1 MNRANSVHF
10 DGVRPRTIAPA
21 APGVDVDALRRRG
34 ALARTAAM
42 AGALERLEEITL
54 EYTAARRQ
62 FGKPVATF
70 QAVQAHLV
78 HGAQQ
83 SVIVSV
89 ALAAAMRAAE
99 SGAARFE
106 IAAAKLLADQAATD
120 ATRHATRPTGR
131 WAMTR
136 EYPLHH
142 VSRRLWAWRSEYGD
156 ERTMSRA
163 LGELVVTVGADQ
175 LYPLVSGG
183 GEIADGTPEPPYLTH
198 PSSTNGVKSGREPR
212 GAHVPSPAAALSRT
226 SVAPLPAGCG

>member
-1 MNRANSVHF
+1 MAVRVDPLEARIDAAVNLAGEPRDSVHF
-10 DGVRPRTIAPA
+10 DGVRPRTIASA
-21 APGVDVDALRRRG
+21 APGVDGDALPRRG

-54 EYTAARRQ
+54 EYTAVRRQ

-89 ALAAAMRAAE
+89 ALAGAVRAAE

-120 ATRHATRPTGR
+120 ATRHAHQAHG
-131 WAMTR
+131 AMGMTR

-142 VSRRLWAWRSEYGD
+142 VTPAVGVAQRIRRRAHD
-156 ERTMSRA
+156 ELRPASASSPSAPT
-163 LGELVVTVGADQ
+163 
-175 LYPLVSGG
+175 
-183 GEIADGTPEPPYLTH
+183 
-198 PSSTNGVKSGREPR
+198 SSTRWS
-212 GAHVPSPAAALSRT
+212 AAAARLPT
-226 SVAPLPAGCG
+226 APPNRHT